1 MLRWLKEILVDID
14 WMLTAGS
21 ALGAARNQFHIPQDR
36 DIDLAV
42 DTTQMIKVKKQIA
55 TRAKGTHFK
64 FRFEKK
70 KEKKGDPLLGRLFFS
85 KHNGVHINLWV
96 YERTAGFTI
105 QELSHQTTRLEDE
118 ILFPISNCEY
128 EGDTFPCPNNLES
141 WVERCYGKEWPSK
154 MQVLPGN
161 TV

>member
-1 MLRWLKEILVDID
+1 MLEGDDDEELVSLRAQGQQDTHARTTVP
-14 WMLTAGS
+14 TALQYVPKWVRFDN
-21 ALGAARNQFHIPQDR
+21 APIE
-36 DIDLAV
+36 
-42 DTTQMIKVKKQIA
+42 A
-55 TRAKGTHFK
+55 TGVAF
-64 FRFEKK
+64 
-70 KEKKGDPLLGRLFFS
+70 GRLFFS

-128 EGDTFPCPNNLES
+128 EDDTFPCPNKLES
-141 WVERCYGKEWPSK
+141 WVERCYGKEWRSK

-161 TV
+161 AV